1 MINKACDI
9 YLQGR
14 GFCWCPSGAWNVT
27 DEKLCQLCR
36 FKTEEKMKEK
46 TSVLI
51 NNPAIFEYKKEQ
63 ERPYRVAVS
72 A

>member
-1 MINKACDI
+1 MIKGECEI

-36 FKTEEKMKEK
+36 VKTAAKISEKG
-46 TSVLI
+46 SVLI
-51 NNPAIFEYKKEQ
+51 NNPAIFELKKEQ